1 MPQAAPGTKKL
12 DEHLQ
17 EVVRALQGAVKQG
30 VSHVNDAKVMDK
42 AIADSKDIL
51 DVIMAGEVKEWLN

>member
-30 VSHVNDAKVMDK
+30 VSHVNVALVMDK
-42 AIADSKDIL
+42 AIADSKEIL

>member
-1 MPQAAPGTKKL
+1 MPQAAPGTEKL

-42 AIADSKDIL
+42 AIADSKEIL